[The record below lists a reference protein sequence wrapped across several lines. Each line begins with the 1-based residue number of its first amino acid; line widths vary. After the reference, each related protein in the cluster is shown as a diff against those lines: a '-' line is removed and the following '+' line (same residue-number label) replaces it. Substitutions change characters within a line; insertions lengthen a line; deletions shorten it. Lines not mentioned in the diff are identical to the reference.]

1 MHTGA
6 ERSIVCGRLRPGK
19 RAARLTRGAWNNVL
33 VDKFERFRNILL
45 DGLSYHSEG
54 PLGSLAIV
62 QGVRAWAVSARK
74 PAA

>member
-1 MHTGA
+1 MP
-6 ERSIVCGRLRPGK
+6 E
-19 RAARLTRGAWNNVL
+19 AAVSNDEFTAFWNNVL